1 MARPTIAALRA
12 ELDSL
17 RRNCNLIETER
28 DSLRAEVAAL
38 KAAAP
43 VAAPSTRTRPVSTG
57 LKRVFEFDPKVPGDF
72 VRASKLAQEH
82 GGSVRR
88 VVSA

>member
-1 MARPTIAALRA
+1 MARPTIASLRA

-17 RRNCNLIETER
+17 RHNCNLIETER
-28 DSLRAEVAAL
+28 DSLRAELAAL

-43 VAAPSTRTRPVSTG
+43 VAAPSAPTRPVSTG
-57 LKRVFEFDPKVPGDF
+57 PKRVFEFDLKVPGDF
-72 VRASKLAQEH
+72 VRATKLAQEF
-82 GGSVRR
+82 GGCVRR